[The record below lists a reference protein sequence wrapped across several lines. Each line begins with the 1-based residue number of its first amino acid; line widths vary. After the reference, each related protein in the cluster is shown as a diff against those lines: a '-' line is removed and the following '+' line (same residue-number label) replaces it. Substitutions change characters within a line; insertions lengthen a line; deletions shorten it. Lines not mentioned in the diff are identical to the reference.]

1 MGGGRGGRKLW
12 SVRLGVVCR
21 KATKRAILYF
31 TGTGNCLCVARQLAG
46 EGAEL
51 LSVRQLMKQGR
62 FEVEADDMG
71 LFTQSMAT
79 CSPTSGVLMMV
90 GGQPQFA
97 GIFSHHVADIYETE
111 YVDHVEVLRGS
122 GSVLYGSNAMGGVV
136 RGGGGIFSTLGF
148 SSTVNQLAY
157 GVFVHAV
164 EEHAVLPVEV
174 RIGFF

>member
-1 MGGGRGGRKLW
+1 MGGVAAA
-12 SVRLGVVCR
+12 SSGVFALASCAER
-21 KATKRAILYF
+21 HTKRAILYF

-79 CSPTSGVLMMV
+79 CRPTSGVLMMV

-136 RGGGGIFSTLGF
+136 RGVGGFLVRSAFRQRLTNWRMASL
-148 SSTVNQLAY
+148 SMPLRSMPSCQLRF
-157 GVFVHAV
+157 G
-164 EEHAVLPVEV
+164 
-174 RIGFF
+174 